1 MDFALIFT
9 DVRDLLTNPFF
20 LILTAFQIWMLV
32 DAVRREEWL
41 WAALIFF
48 FGAFSAMFY
57 FFMVYRVAR
66 AVEGT
71 PSFEWPGAAERERIK
86 QLQDQIHHLDKAHH
100 HAELGG
106 VFLKQ
111 GKLDKALECY
121 QAAYERDPDDIDI
134 LSAYGRCLIKLNEP
148 DKAINL
154 LDKVI
159 AEDQRHEYGVTL
171 MALAEACLLLNQT
184 ERAQKAL
191 EQVLQ
196 HQTYAEARVMLAE
209 IYLQN
214 DRKDDAKHQ
223 LEEVIEDDKHAPA
236 FVKKKD
242 RVWSRKASQM
252 LQQI

>member
-1 MDFALIFT
+1 MDFALMFT
-9 DVRDLLTNPFF
+9 DVRHILTNPFF

-57 FFMVYRVAR
+57 FFMVYRAAK

-100 HAELGG
+100 HAELGT
-106 VFLKQ
+106 VYLKQ
-111 GKLDKALECY
+111 GKMDKALECFE
-121 QAAYERDPDDIDI
+121 AAYERDAEDPDIQ
-134 LSAYGRCLIKLNEP
+134 SAYGRCLIKMEQP
-148 DKAINL
+148 DKAVPL
-154 LDKVI
+154 LEKVVN
-159 AEDQRHEYGVTL
+159 EDPRHDYGVTL
-171 MALAEACLLLNQT
+171 MHLAEAYLLLNRS
-184 ERAQKAL
+184 EEAQKAL

-209 IYLQN
+209 IYLN
-214 DRKDDAKHQ
+214 IGRRDDARHQ

>member
-9 DVRDLLTNPFF
+9 DVRNLLTNPVF
-20 LILTAFQIWMLV
+20 LILTGFQIWMLV

-41 WAALIFF
+41 WAAMLLF
-48 FGAFSAMFY
+48 FGHFTALFY

-66 AVEGT
+66 ASEGS
-71 PSFEWPGAAERERIK
+71 PSFEWPGSAERERIE

-100 HAELGG
+100 HAELGNIY
-106 VFLKQ
+106 VKQ
-111 GKLDKALECY
+111 GKFDKALECY
-121 QAAYERDPDDIDI
+121 EAAYERDADDIDI
-134 LSAYGRCLIKLNEP
+134 LGAYGRCLIKMNEP
-148 DKAINL
+148 EKAIAL
-154 LDKVI
+154 LEKVA
-159 AEDQRHEYGVTL
+159 AEDPRHEYGVTL
-171 MALAEACLLLNQT
+171 MALAQAYLLQNQT
-184 ERAQKAL
+184 EPAQKAL

-209 IYLQN
+209 IYLKI

-223 LEEVIEDDKHAPA
+223 LEEVIEDDKHAPS

-252 LQQI
+252 LQHI